1 MSPYKDEQKREYQ
14 REYMKKKRSNK
25 EETGLTEKEVG
36 LTFMDVIPKTM
47 PSGGRVTPTLLEFL
61 VDKEKRR
68 KLESICMALDRRE
81 LGGEVRF
88 GVNGVTFN
96 EVEELLL
103 TTA

>member
-1 MSPYKDEQKREYQ
+1 MSPYKDPQKR
-14 REYMKKKRSNK
+14 REAVTRFREKQK
-25 EETGLTEKEVG
+25 GITEKG
-36 LTFMDVIPKTM
+36 LQEAGISPKNVIPKTM